1 MEDDQGRLN
10 ATKVTVAVTSSDG
23 ENVYPTATNDNVTA
37 NGSGE
42 VTIDVLT
49 NDTGLGLV
57 LNAPNAWSLKGGA
70 VSLAGNKLV
79 YTSKVGF
86 TGSDN
91 IWYVMVDAQGRKNS
105 AQVKINVTP

>member
-57 LNAPNAWSLKGGA
+57 LNAWSLKGGA